1 MAAST
6 RLTQKAWYED
16 RNILGGH
23 VSAESA
29 RRSAER
35 HEETRAATIRFIQSQ
50 IGIGTLAAAE
60 RAQAPRLVDF

>member
-1 MAAST
+1 MAE
-6 RLTQKAWYED
+6 LTQVTQRAWYED
-16 RNILGGH
+16 RNFSGGQ
-23 VSAESA
+23 VSADSA

-35 HEETRAATIRFIQSQ
+35 YEETRAATIRFIHSQ